1 MNGGGEGV
9 IATRSER
16 RLYDELRALRGRADA
31 ARRKAGLRPLSQD
44 ETERILRK
52 SPYLVAD
59 FRGQRLSDWLAE
71 DFSKTKTPSV
81 GSLAA
86 VFALVRVWSEL
97 AGVTAPAERYWADL
111 LEAAQPGR
119 SAKSR
124 TAAEADPAGN
134 PAHSLIDDY
143 IAAAVR
149 AAREH
154 PYPGVLPGNT
164 PPLTE
169 VYVRQRVRVGDPR
182 ARSAVPGKFARP
194 VSALAGEAAPW
205 TSVPPPRRVSGR
217 MSAEEILDRDRL
229 CVVVGTPG
237 GGKTSLFR
245 THLIRAVEARRA
257 GELETSLPILV
268 PAAALSGKP
277 LAAALAEAATAE
289 LSSFGLLEKLPDAL
303 FKECP
308 YEDVPWLVMV
318 DGLDEITDT
327 AARRNLLAA
336 LEQIS
341 DGSRGRQY
349 RFVIATRPLP
359 EWELGVLGAQAPVYE
374 LEPFT
379 WSDLNRVS
387 TDWFRVLGL
396 ENPDRVAE
404 RFASTVRR
412 TRVFGL
418 ARTPL
423 MAALLCQ
430 LHGANP
436 DAPLPASRGEI
447 YRKYVEQLTRRM
459 QSADLS
465 GIQAQVRAGLA
476 RYGDEALGEGWRTL
490 ERLPEL
496 ISQSA
501 AELRGGCPAPILDI
515 FSGLPGAACPQR
527 VPATV
532 WREYLQSLLLRSGLL
547 VLRGGELSF
556 FHQTVEEFLAAAH
569 ATRSAPAC
577 LESLAALFGRRRVS
591 CFERVLGRRV
601 PPPPEV
607 DTSFTGFVLD
617 QCGEVQ
623 DAVADHLLR
632 LVDRGGLAGCGFIAV
647 LLRLGT
653 DVPRRVVLAMA
664 RKLVDLVWVLG
675 NTANPAPPR
684 RARGVVRSD
693 QERFEN
699 AFLALR
705 LLASIGAEDALDRL
719 RSIARDADLHP
730 AVRARAAEA
739 VVDLDVDVTAAVGLL
754 DELARNESIG
764 SRMRATLAARV
775 ESLDPDY
782 VSRLLVDLARDAT
795 LAGRE
800 RVASVM
806 TLRGH
811 EAALAS
817 DLFAELALD
826 TRMSGYSRIRS
837 AGVLAGAGDVRGIE
851 LLDGLARAADLPVY
865 VREEAVRALVKHGG
879 SKAEN
884 ALSKLA
890 SDLSIDPHVGIRAAG
905 ALAEHGDKEALKELE
920 RIATQHLSDH
930 NVRIGAV
937 EMLAAMGEYH
947 SMELLESL
955 VRDTTLDD
963 DGRLRILEIML
974 ETGGR
979 RGADAVDSLVGDRS
993 LGDRARVF
1001 VAGLQG
1007 SVDRPAAVRTLI
1019 DFIGDRRVA
1028 GVARVD
1034 AAELLA
1040 HFLLGEH
1047 ARLPD
1052 AVDVRTHLSE
1062 DFRVDPVGNVDLDR
1076 VMIIDLIDDLSRD
1089 RRVPRAD
1096 RGRAFEVLRRFSLER
1111 R

>member
-1 MNGGGEGV
+1 
-9 IATRSER
+9 
-16 RLYDELRALRGRADA
+16 LYDELRALRGKADA

-71 DFSKTKTPSV
+71 DFSKAKTPSA

-86 VFALVRVWSEL
+86 VFALVRVWSEQ

-111 LEAAQPGR
+111 LEAAQPDR

-124 TAAEADPAGN
+124 TRTEPEVADSPVHA
-134 PAHSLIDDY
+134 LIDDY

-169 VYVRQRVRVGDPR
+169 VYVRQRVRVGEPR
-182 ARSAVPGKFARP
+182 ARSAAPGKLTGP
-194 VSALAGEAAPW
+194 VSALVGEAASW

-217 MSAEEILDRDRL
+217 MSAEEILDRDRI

-318 DGLDEITDT
+318 DGLDEITDP

-341 DGSRGRQY
+341 DGTRGRQY

-359 EWELGVLGAQAPVYE
+359 DWELAVLGAQAPVYE

-387 TDWFRVLGL
+387 ADWFRVLGL
-396 ENPDRVAE
+396 PYPDRVAE
-404 RFASTVRR
+404 RFASAVRR

-476 RYGDEALGEGWRTL
+476 RYGDEALKDGWQTL

-496 ISQSA
+496 IARSA
-501 AELRGGCPAPILDI
+501 AELRDGCPASILEI
-515 FSGLPGAACPQR
+515 ISGLPGAACPPR

-532 WREYLQSLLLRSGLL
+532 WHEYLQSLLLRSGL
-547 VLRGGELSF
+547 VILRGGELSF
-556 FHQTVEEFLAAAH
+556 FHQTVEEFLAATH
-569 ATRSAPAC
+569 ATRSAPAS
-577 LESLAALFGRRRVS
+577 LESLAALFGRKRRVPLL
-591 CFERVLGRRV
+591 EQVLGRRV

-632 LVDRGGLAGCGFIAV
+632 LVARGGLAGCGFIAV

-653 DVPRRVVLAMA
+653 DVPRRVILAMA

-675 NTANPAPPR
+675 NTSNPAPPW

-693 QERFEN
+693 HERFEN

-719 RSIARDADLHP
+719 RSIARDAHLHP

-754 DELARNESIG
+754 DELARNKSIG

-775 ESLDPDY
+775 ESLDPDR
-782 VSRLLVDLARDAT
+782 VSRLLADLARDAT

-826 TRMSGYSRIRS
+826 TRMSGYSRVRS

-851 LLDGLARAADLPVY
+851 LLDGLARAEDLPVY

-890 SDLSIDPHVGIRAAG
+890 SDRSIDPHVGIRAAG

-937 EMLAAMGEYH
+937 EMLAALGEYH
-947 SMELLESL
+947 PMELLELL

-979 RGADAVDSLVGDRS
+979 RGADAVNSLVGDHS

-1007 SVDRPAAVRTLI
+1007 SVDRPAAVRNLL
-1019 DFIGDRRVA
+1019 DFIGDRSVA
-1028 GVARVD
+1028 GAARVD

-1052 AVDVRTHLSE
+1052 AVDVRTPTSE
-1062 DFRVDPVGNVDLDR
+1062 DFRVDPVGHVDLDR
-1076 VMIIDLIDDLSRD
+1076 VTIIDLIDDLRHD
-1089 RRVPRAD
+1089 RGVPRAE
-1096 RGRAFEVLRRFSLER
+1096 RGRAFEVLRRFSLDR
-1111 R
+1111 RWFSPG

>member
-1 MNGGGEGV
+1 M
-9 IATRSER
+9 
-16 RLYDELRALRGRADA
+16 YDELRALRGKADA

-44 ETERILRK
+44 ETERILCK
-52 SPYLVAD
+52 APYLVAD

-71 DFSKTKTPSV
+71 DFSKTKTPSAN
-81 GSLAA
+81 SLAA
-86 VFALVRVWSEL
+86 VFALARVWSEE

-111 LEAAQPGR
+111 LEAAQPDR
-119 SAKSR
+119 TAKSR
-124 TAAEADPAGN
+124 ARTEPEPAGG

-169 VYVRQRVRVGDPR
+169 VYVRQRVRAGA
-182 ARSAVPGKFARP
+182 ARSRPAGPGKLAGP
-194 VSALAGEAAPW
+194 VSGLVGEGASW
-205 TSVPPPRRVSGR
+205 TSMPPPRRVSGR
-217 MSAEEILDRDRL
+217 MSAEEILDSDRI

-245 THLIRAVEARRA
+245 THLIRAVEARKA

-268 PAAALSGKP
+268 SAAALSGKP
-277 LAAALAEAATAE
+277 LAAALAEAVTAE
-289 LSSFGLLEKLPDAL
+289 LGSFGLLEKLPDDL

-327 AARRNLLAA
+327 ASRRNLLAA
-336 LEQIS
+336 LDQIS

-359 EWELGVLGAQAPVYE
+359 EWELAVLGAQAPVYE

-387 TDWFRVLGL
+387 ADWFRVLGL

-404 RFASTVRR
+404 RFASAVRR

-459 QSADLS
+459 QSADMS
-465 GIQAQVRAGLA
+465 GIQAQVRAGLE

-496 ISQSA
+496 ISWSA
-501 AELRGGCPAPILDI
+501 AEMHGGCSASILDI
-515 FSGLPGAACPQR
+515 FSGLPGAACPKR
-527 VPATV
+527 VPAGV
-532 WREYLQSLLLRSGLL
+532 WREYLQSLLLRSGLII
-547 VLRGGELSF
+547 LRSGELSF
-556 FHQTVEEFLAAAH
+556 FHQTVGEFLAATH
-569 ATRSAPAC
+569 ATRSASAS
-577 LESLAALFGRRRVS
+577 LESLATLFGRK
-591 CFERVLGRRV
+591 RRV
-601 PPPPEV
+601 PLVERILTRRVTPPPEV

-623 DAVADHLLR
+623 DAVAGCLLR

-653 DVPRRVVLAMA
+653 NVPRSVVLAMA
-664 RKLVDLVWVLG
+664 RKLMDLVWVLG
-675 NTANPAPPR
+675 STLNSAPPR
-684 RARGVVRSD
+684 RARGVVRTD
-693 QERFEN
+693 QEQFEN

-719 RSIARDADLHP
+719 RSIARDDDLHP

-739 VVDLDVDVTAAVGLL
+739 VVDLDVDVAVAVGLL
-754 DELARNESIG
+754 DELARNKSIG

-775 ESLDPDY
+775 ESLDPDH
-782 VSRLLVDLARDAT
+782 VSRLLVDLARDTT

-806 TLRGH
+806 TLRGL

-817 DLFAELALD
+817 ELFAELALD
-826 TRMSGYSRIRS
+826 TRMSGYSRVWS
-837 AGVLAGAGDVRGIE
+837 AGVLAGAGEARGIE
-851 LLDGLARAADLPVY
+851 LLDRLARAIDVPIY

-879 SKAEN
+879 SKADSV
-884 ALSKLA
+884 LSRLA
-890 SDLSIDPHVGIRAAG
+890 SDHSVDPHVGIRAGG
-905 ALAEHGDKEALKELE
+905 ALAERGDKDALKELE
-920 RIATQHLSDH
+920 RIAMQRMSDH
-930 NVRIGAV
+930 NLRIGAV
-937 EMLAAMGEYH
+937 EMLAAMGEYNP
-947 SMELLESL
+947 MDLLESL
-955 VRDTTLDD
+955 VRDTTLDNN
-963 DGRLRILEIML
+963 GRLRVLEIML
-974 ETGGR
+974 EAGGR
-979 RGADAVDSLVGDRS
+979 RGVDAVKTLVDDRS

-1001 VAGLQG
+1001 AAGLQG
-1007 SVDRPAAVRTLI
+1007 SIDKPTAVRLLLG
-1019 DFIGDRRVA
+1019 FIGDRSVA
-1028 GVARVD
+1028 GGARAD

-1040 HFLLGEH
+1040 QLLLGESV
-1047 ARLPD
+1047 RLSD
-1052 AVDVRTHLSE
+1052 AVDVRMHTAE
-1062 DFRVDPVGNVDLDR
+1062 DFRVDPVGNMDLDR
-1076 VMIIDLIDDLSRD
+1076 VTIIDLIDDLSRD
-1089 RRVPRAD
+1089 RRVSRAD
-1096 RGRAFEVLRRFSLER
+1096 RGRAFNVLRRFYLWR

>member
-1 MNGGGEGV
+1 M
-9 IATRSER
+9 
-16 RLYDELRALRGRADA
+16 YDELRALKGKADA
-31 ARRKAGLRPLSQD
+31 ARRNAGLRPLSQD

-71 DFSKTKTPSV
+71 DFSKTRTPSP

-86 VFALVRVWSEL
+86 VFALVRVWSEQ
-97 AGVTAPAERYWADL
+97 AGVPAPAERYWADL
-111 LEAAQPGR
+111 LEAAQPDR

-124 TAAEADPAGN
+124 ARPEAEPAGS

-164 PPLTE
+164 PPLTD
-169 VYVRQRVRVGDPR
+169 VYVRQRVRVGEARPR
-182 ARSAVPGKFARP
+182 PPLPGKLGGP
-194 VSALAGEAAPW
+194 VSAVAGDGAAW
-205 TSVPPPRRVSGR
+205 ASVPPPRRVSER
-217 MSAEEILDRDRL
+217 MSAEEILARDRI
-229 CVVVGTPG
+229 CVIVGTPG

-245 THLIRAVEARRA
+245 THLVRAVAARTA
-257 GELETSLPILV
+257 GELETPLPILV
-268 PAAALSGKP
+268 SAAALSGRP

-289 LSSFGLLEKLPDAL
+289 LGSFGLLEKLPDDL
-303 FKECP
+303 FKDCP

-318 DGLDEITDT
+318 DGLDEITDP

-341 DGSRGRQY
+341 DGGRGGQY

-359 EWELGVLGAQAPVYE
+359 EWELAVLGAQAPVYE

-379 WSDLNRVS
+379 WADLNRVS
-387 TDWFRVLGL
+387 ADWFRVLGL
-396 ENPDRVAE
+396 QNPDRVAE
-404 RFASTVRR
+404 RFASAVRR
-412 TRVFGL
+412 TRIFGL

-423 MAALLCQ
+423 MATLLCQ

-436 DAPLPASRGEI
+436 SAPLPASRGDI
-447 YRKYVEQLTRRM
+447 FRKYVEQLTRRM
-459 QSADLS
+459 QSADTS
-465 GIQAQVRAGLA
+465 GIQAQVRAALT

-496 ISQSA
+496 ISRSA
-501 AELRGGCPAPILDI
+501 AELHGGRSDSILEV
-515 FSGLPGAACPQR
+515 FSGLPGAECPKR
-527 VPATV
+527 VPVTV
-532 WREYLQSLLLRSGLL
+532 WREYLQSLLLRSGL
-547 VLRGGELSF
+547 VILRGGELSF
-556 FHQTVEEFLAAAH
+556 FHQTVGEFLAAAH
-569 ATRSAPAC
+569 ATRSASAC
-577 LESLAALFGRRRVS
+577 VESLAALFPTRRRVPLV
-591 CFERVLGRRV
+591 ERLFVRRAS
-601 PPPPEV
+601 PPPEV
-607 DTSFTGFVLD
+607 DASYTGFVLD
-617 QCGEVQ
+617 QCGAVP
-623 DAVADHLLR
+623 DAVADCLLR

-653 DVPRRVVLAMA
+653 HVPRSVVLAMA
-664 RKLVDLVWVLG
+664 RKLVDLVWILG
-675 NTANPAPPR
+675 NTVKPAPPR

-693 QERFEN
+693 QERFEK

-705 LLASIGAEDALDRL
+705 LLGSVGSEDALDWM
-719 RSIARDADLHP
+719 RSIACDNDLHP

-739 VVDLDVDVTAAVGLL
+739 VLDLDVDVTTAVGLL
-754 DELARNESIG
+754 DELARNKSIG

-775 ESLDPDY
+775 ESLDPDH
-782 VSRLLVDLARDAT
+782 VSRLLAELARDAT

-811 EAALAS
+811 DARLAS
-817 DLFAELALD
+817 DLFVELALD
-826 TRMSGYSRIRS
+826 TRMSGYSRVRA

-851 LLDGLARAADLPVY
+851 LLDGLARAADLPIY
-865 VREEAVRALVKHGG
+865 IREEAVRALVKHGG
-879 SKAEN
+879 SRAETV
-884 ALSKLA
+884 LSKLG
-890 SDLSIDPHVGIRAAG
+890 SDLAVEPHIGIRAAG
-905 ALAEHGDKEALKELE
+905 ALAERGDKDALKELE
-920 RIATQHLSDH
+920 RIAMQHLSDP

-937 EMLAAMGEYH
+937 EMLAATDEYNP
-947 SMELLESL
+947 MELLESM

-963 DGRLRILEIML
+963 DGRLRLLEIML
-974 ETGGR
+974 EAGGS
-979 RGADAVDSLVGDRS
+979 RGADAVKSLVGDRS

-1001 VAGLQG
+1001 VAGLLG
-1007 SVDRPAAVRTLI
+1007 SIDESAAVHLLI
-1019 DFIGDRRVA
+1019 GFVGDRSMT

-1040 HFLLGEH
+1040 QILLGEH
-1047 ARLPD
+1047 AWLPD
-1052 AVDVRTHLSE
+1052 SVDVRTHTSE
-1062 DFRVDPVGNVDLDR
+1062 DFRMNPVGNVGLDR
-1076 VMIIDLIDDLSRD
+1076 ITILDLVDDLSRD

-1096 RGRAFEVLRRFSLER
+1096 RGRAFEVLRRFSLWR

>member
-1 MNGGGEGV
+1 
-9 IATRSER
+9 
-16 RLYDELRALRGRADA
+16 LYDELRALKGKADA

-71 DFSKTKTPSV
+71 DFSKTKTPSS

-86 VFALVRVWSEL
+86 VFALVRVWSEQ
-97 AGVTAPAERYWADL
+97 AGVAAPAERYWADL

-119 SAKSR
+119 SARSR
-124 TAAEADPAGN
+124 ARTEAEPAGG

-143 IAAAVR
+143 VAAAVR

-169 VYVRQRVRVGDPR
+169 VYVRQRVRVGEAR
-182 ARSAVPGKFARP
+182 ARSAAPGKLAGP
-194 VSALAGEAAPW
+194 VSTVIGERASW
-205 TSVPPPRRVSGR
+205 MSVPPPRRVSDR
-217 MSAEEILDRDRL
+217 MAAEEILDRDRI

-245 THLIRAVEARRA
+245 THLIRAVAARRA
-257 GELETSLPILV
+257 GELETPLPILV
-268 PAAALSGKP
+268 SAAALSGRP
-277 LAAALAEAATAE
+277 LAAALAEAVTAE
-289 LSSFGLLEKLPDAL
+289 LGSFGLLEKLPDTL

-318 DGLDEITDT
+318 DGLDEITDP

-359 EWELGVLGAQAPVYE
+359 EGELAVLGAQAPVYE

-379 WSDLNRVS
+379 WADLNRVS
-387 TDWFRVLGL
+387 ADWFRVLGL

-404 RFASTVRR
+404 RFANAVRR

-436 DAPLPASRGEI
+436 DAPLPAGRGEI

-459 QSADLS
+459 QSADTS

-496 ISQSA
+496 ISRSA
-501 AELRGGCPAPILDI
+501 AELHGGCAASILDI
-515 FSGLPGAACPQR
+515 ISGLPGAACPKR
-527 VPATV
+527 VPVSV
-532 WREYLQSLLLRSGLL
+532 WREYLQSLLLRSGL
-547 VLRGGELSF
+547 VILRGGEPAF
-556 FHQTVEEFLAAAH
+556 FHQTVGEFLAAAH

-577 LESLAALFGRRRVS
+577 LESLAALFGGKRRVPLVERILRRRVS
-591 CFERVLGRRV
+591 
-601 PPPPEV
+601 PPPEV
-607 DTSFTGFVLD
+607 DTSYTGFVLD
-617 QCGEVQ
+617 QCGEVP
-623 DAVADHLLR
+623 DAVSDCLLR
-632 LVDRGGLAGCGFIAV
+632 LVDRGGLAGCGFLAV

-653 DVPRRVVLAMA
+653 DVPRGVVLAMA

-675 NTANPAPPR
+675 NTLNSPPPR
-684 RARGVVRSD
+684 RTRGVVRSD
-693 QERFEN
+693 QDRFEN

-705 LLASIGAEDALDRL
+705 LLASIGADDALDRL
-719 RSIARDADLHP
+719 RSIARDNDLHP
-730 AVRARAAEA
+730 AVRARAAEVA
-739 VVDLDVDVTAAVGLL
+739 VDLDVDVTAAVGLL
-754 DELARNESIG
+754 DELARNRSIG

-775 ESLDPDY
+775 ESLDPDH
-782 VSRLLVDLARDAT
+782 VSRLLADLARDAT

-826 TRMSGYSRIRS
+826 TRMSGYSRVRS

-851 LLDGLARAADLPVY
+851 LLDGLARAADVPVY
-865 VREEAVRALVKHGG
+865 VREEAVRALVRHGG
-879 SKAEN
+879 SKAE
-884 ALSKLA
+884 AVLSKLA
-890 SDLSIDPHVGIRAAG
+890 SDRSVEPHVGVRAAG
-905 ALAEHGDKEALKELE
+905 ALAEHGDKDALRELE
-920 RIATQHLSDH
+920 RIARQHLSDP

-937 EMLAAMGEYH
+937 EMLAAMGEYNP
-947 SMELLESL
+947 MELLESL

-963 DGRLRILEIML
+963 DGRLRVLEIML

-979 RGADAVDSLVGDRS
+979 RGADAVKSLVGDRT

-1001 VAGLQG
+1001 VAGLHG
-1007 SVDRPAAVRTLI
+1007 SIDKPAAVGILLG
-1019 DFIGDRRVA
+1019 FIGDRSVA

-1040 HFLLGEH
+1040 HLLLGEYV
-1047 ARLPD
+1047 RLAD
-1052 AVDVRTHLSE
+1052 AVDVRTPASE
-1062 DFRVDPVGNVDLDR
+1062 DFRVDPVGNVDVDR
-1076 VMIIDLIDDLSRD
+1076 VAIIDLIDDLSRD
-1089 RRVPRAD
+1089 RRVSRAD
-1096 RGRAFEVLRRFSLER
+1096 RGRAFAILRRFYLWR
-1111 R
+1111 W

>member
-1 MNGGGEGV
+1 M
-9 IATRSER
+9 
-16 RLYDELRALRGRADA
+16 
-31 ARRKAGLRPLSQD
+31 SQD
-44 ETERILRK
+44 ETARILRK

-71 DFSKTKTPSV
+71 DFSKAKTPSV

-86 VFALVRVWSEL
+86 VYALVRLWCEL
-97 AGVTAPAERYWADL
+97 TGAAAPAERYWADL
-111 LEAAQPGR
+111 LEAAQPDR
-119 SAKSR
+119 SAQGR
-124 TAAEADPAGN
+124 GRAGAEPEGG
-134 PAHSLIDDY
+134 PAHFPIDDY

-169 VYVRQRVRVGDPR
+169 VYVRRRVRVDERRTG
-182 ARSAVPGKFARP
+182 SAVSGKLAASP
-194 VSALAGEAAPW
+194 AAVLAGESASW
-205 TSVPPPRRVSGR
+205 TSMPSVRRVPGR
-217 MSAEEILDRDRL
+217 MSAEEILDNDRI
-229 CVVVGTPG
+229 CVVVGAPG

-245 THLIRAVEARRA
+245 THMIRAVAARRA

-268 PAAALSGKP
+268 SAAALSGKP

-289 LSSFGLLEKLPDAL
+289 LSRFGLLEPLPDDL
-303 FKECP
+303 FKRCP

-327 AARRNLLAA
+327 ADRRNLLAA
-336 LEQIS
+336 LDQIS

-359 EWELGVLGAQAPVYE
+359 EWELAVLGAQAPVYE

-379 WSDLNRVS
+379 WADLNRVS
-387 TDWFRVLGL
+387 VDWFRVLGL

-404 RFASTVRR
+404 RFANAVRR

-447 YRKYVEQLTRRM
+447 YRKYVEQLMRRM
-459 QSADLS
+459 QSADMS
-465 GIQAQVRAGLA
+465 GIQAQVRTSLE

-496 ISQSA
+496 ISRSA
-501 AELRGGCPAPILDI
+501 AELQSGSLVSILDI
-515 FSGLPGAACPQR
+515 VSGLPGAACPKR

-532 WREYLQSLLLRSGLL
+532 WREYLQSLLQRSGL
-547 VLRGGELSF
+547 VMLRSGELSF
-556 FHQTVEEFLAAAH
+556 FHQTIGEFLAAAH
-569 ATRSAPAC
+569 ATRSASAC
-577 LESLAALFGRRRVS
+577 LESLAVLFGRKPRVAIL
-591 CFERVLGRRV
+591 ERILGRRV

-623 DAVADHLLR
+623 DAVADCLLR
-632 LVDRGGLAGCGFIAV
+632 LVDRGGLAGCEFIAV

-675 NTANPAPPR
+675 NTLNSPPPR
-684 RARGVVRSD
+684 RARGVVRGD
-693 QERFEN
+693 QGRFEN

-705 LLASIGAEDALDRL
+705 LLAAIGAEDALDRL
-719 RSIARDADLHP
+719 RLIARDNDLHP

-739 VVDLDVDVTAAVGLL
+739 VVDVDVDVAAAVGLL
-754 DELARNESIG
+754 DELARNKSIG

-775 ESLDPDY
+775 ESLDPDH

-800 RVASVM
+800 RVASAM
-806 TLRGH
+806 TLRGRG
-811 EAALAS
+811 AALAS
-817 DLFAELALD
+817 ELLAELALD
-826 TRMSGYSRIRS
+826 ARVSGYSRVRS
-837 AGVLAGAGDVRGIE
+837 AAVLAGAGEVRGIE

-865 VREEAVRALVKHGG
+865 VREESVRALVRHGG
-879 SKAEN
+879 SKAESV
-884 ALSKLA
+884 LSKLS
-890 SDLSIDPHVGIRAAG
+890 SDLSVDPHVGIRAAG
-905 ALAEHGDKEALKELE
+905 ALAERGDKDALRELE
-920 RIATQHLSDH
+920 RIATQRMSDH

-937 EMLAAMGEYH
+937 EMLASMAEYNP
-947 SMELLESL
+947 MELLESL

-963 DGRLRILEIML
+963 DGRLRVLEIML
-974 ETGGR
+974 QVGGR
-979 RGADAVDSLVGDRS
+979 RGGDAVLSLVDDRS

-1007 SVDRPAAVRTLI
+1007 SIDKPAAVRVLLG
-1019 DFIGDRRVA
+1019 FIGDSDVT

-1040 HFLLGEH
+1040 HLLLGEY
-1047 ARLPD
+1047 ARLSG
-1052 AVDVRTHLSE
+1052 AMDVRTNAPD
-1062 DFRVDPVGNVDLDR
+1062 DFRLDPVGNIDLDR
-1076 VMIIDLIDDLSRD
+1076 VTIIDLIDDLSRD
-1089 RRVPRAD
+1089 RKVSRGD
-1096 RGRAFEVLRRFSLER
+1096 RGRAIDVLRRFSLWR